1 MDSGGF
7 HYDDAQWAKIAGIV
21 ERAGVVGALE
31 KLNNHRSDFEE
42 RVAQYKDRIERWTG
56 VGYDGVDL
64 RPRYKKIAKASADL
78 KAAVSEVNFFEDSEW
93 WGWLTDA
100 QQEWV
105 ENFKWTLDYVHRTA
119 RGRARMTVNGTK
131 QRDSFIS
138 YLALFWELDLGL
150 TRHRTGNSRMGGFIE
165 AACNGVC
172 DLGKKPRATITNA
185 LQGDEK
191 RVAQR
196 RGIKIPAK

>member
-1 MDSGGF
+1 MESGRF
-7 HYDDAQWAKIAGIV
+7 QYDPDQWEKIAKRV
-21 ERAGVVGALE
+21 EAAGGAKE
-31 KLNNHRSDFEE
+31 KLNDRRPTLEE

-64 RPRYKKIAKASADL
+64 RPRYQKIAKASADL
-78 KAAVSEVNFFEDSEW
+78 KAAVSEVNFIEDSEW

-100 QQEWV
+100 QQERV

-119 RGRARMTVNGTK
+119 QGRAKMRVDNNK

-150 TRHRTGNSRMGGFIE
+150 TRYRTGNSNMGGFIE

-172 DLGKKPRATITNA
+172 DLGEKRRVTITNA

-191 RVAQR
+191 RVAKR
-196 RGIKIPAK
+196 RGIKILAK